1 MGAIAPVAPVL
12 TEPLQVNAKH
22 IRKDSAFAIFYETN
36 YKHAIELVCQASKGH
51 PYMMSSNSVT
61 HTHSR
66 GHVLE
71 ITIFAGPLLSSFEMM
86 LSMIGP

>member
-1 MGAIAPVAPVL
+1 MLENLHKIGLSSIEKAPVTQPNIYSL
-12 TEPLQVNAKH
+12 EQ
-22 IRKDSAFAIFYETN
+22 
-36 YKHAIELVCQASKGH
+36 AIELVCQASKGH

-71 ITIFAGPLLSSFEMM
+71 ITIFAGPHLSSFEMM